1 MNRWVET
8 LMIAQGRRGSIYG
21 RRGSRK
27 ESKLCS
33 TISASSVGG
42 KEKLYWKVLG
52 EADTRSDALAASTVA
67 SQSCPV
73 ARATQSGGRVDWQSS
88 MLDPRSGN
96 AENLHREE
104 WVGELDD
111 ALHVYAPNLEN
122 KGPVMICAAACSS
135 ILHFFE
141 TNVYT
146 RPQ

>member
-1 MNRWVET
+1 MRKDAEVPY
-8 LMIAQGRRGSIYG
+8 MVGAARGRSQSYVARSRH
-21 RRGSRK
+21 RRLAEK
-27 ESKLCS
+27 K
-33 TISASSVGG
+33 
-42 KEKLYWKVLG
+42 KLYWKVLG

-96 AENLHREE
+96 TENLHREE